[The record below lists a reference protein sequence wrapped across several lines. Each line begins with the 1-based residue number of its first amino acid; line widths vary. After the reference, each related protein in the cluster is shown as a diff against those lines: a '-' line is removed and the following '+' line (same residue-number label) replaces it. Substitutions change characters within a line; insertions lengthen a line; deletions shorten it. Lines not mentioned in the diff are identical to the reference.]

1 MKKKN
6 NKSFNIKLPKTLSSG
21 ELRGSFMS
29 NEFSLF
35 NSWFS
40 SAVSYEAAGKGSK
53 MKKKN
58 NKSFNIK
65 LIREPVREL
74 VREPVAGISV
84 LRSIPLSVNHL
95 C

>member
-1 MKKKN
+1 
-6 NKSFNIKLPKTLSSG
+6 
-21 ELRGSFMS
+21 
-29 NEFSLF
+29 
-35 NSWFS
+35 
-40 SAVSYEAAGKGSK
+40 